1 MFRGGNRGG
10 FKGRGG
16 GRSGGRD
23 GGRRT
28 EASVPK
34 LPDPDGV
41 PILRPGKNGNYPYWI
56 KQVRKA
62 AVRLFGDLG
71 RLYTDDVYFVPPPL
85 DVDGIDLDQQ
95 WNAQDQT
102 VEQYIQRTILIQEA
116 KNRTS
121 LIEEMRNNRP
131 KMYAWAELHLSTA
144 SEELVKARP
153 NWGVMSTQ
161 RDPLLQHQAIKAT
174 HIVENSGDAFVDA
187 QEARDQF
194 ARLRMHGNTV
204 PEFYQEF
211 EFAVDALKATDQT
224 YYTDSMLASEFI
236 SKLDGRFMKMKVDI
250 ENGAIPRPATLAD
263 AFQRASRYK
272 VAPSATSGY
281 GQMTSLLASSSSFR
295 GRGGRGG
302 RGRGRGEKEKNAE
315 ESGGKRKG
323 ESITAAADSANSA
336 EEKRIKY
343 KCYYCKETGH
353 FIRDCPKLAE
363 KNGGNLTGVAFSDG
377 GDDDEDQG
385 YSLISAVSFD
395 ELIAS
400 VNFLGQLDEYGVL
413 LDSGANKSIWKH
425 MNILVDVRTDAPI
438 STRGVNGRFVT
449 DTVGRLEG
457 FFDIY
462 GSYSA
467 VANILSLSECED
479 RFARIDYKK
488 GQYYRVYV
496 DETYYI
502 EFRRRYGIYIGNL
515 REYLG

>member
-23 GGRRT
+23 GGRRS
-28 EASVPK
+28 EAFVAK

-41 PILRPGKNGNYPYWI
+41 PILRPGKNGNYPCWI

-71 RLYTDDVYFVPPPL
+71 RLYTDDTYFVPPPL
-85 DVDGIDLDQQ
+85 DVEGIDLDQP
-95 WNAQDQT
+95 WNNQDQT
-102 VEQYIQRTILIQEA
+102 IEQHIQQTILIQEA

-121 LIEEMRNNRP
+121 LIEEMKNNRP
-131 KMYAWAELHLSTA
+131 KMYAWLELHLSTA
-144 SEELVKARP
+144 SEELIKARP
-153 NWGVMSTQ
+153 DWNLMSTL
-161 RDPLLQHQAIKAT
+161 RDPLLQHMAAKAT
-174 HIVENSGDAFVDA
+174 HIVENSGDPFVDA

-211 EFAVDALKATDQT
+211 EFAVDALKATGQT

-250 ENGAIPRPATLAD
+250 ENGAITRPTTLAD

-272 VAPSATSGY
+272 VAPSAASGY
-281 GQMTSLLASSSSFR
+281 GQMTSLLASSSPFR

-302 RGRGRGEKEKNAE
+302 RGRGRGEKEKNVQ
-315 ESGGKRKG
+315 ESGGKRKS
-323 ESITAAADSANSA
+323 EAITAVADSANSA
-336 EEKRIKY
+336 DEKRVKY
-343 KCYYCKETGH
+343 KCYYCKKTGH
-353 FIRDCPKLAE
+353 FIRDCPELAQANG
-363 KNGGNLTGVAFSDG
+363 KNVTGVAFSDG
-377 GDDDEDQG
+377 GGDDEDYG
-385 YSLISAVSFD
+385 YSLLSAVSFD

-400 VNFLGQLDEYGVL
+400 VNFLGQLDEYDAL

-425 MNILVDVRTDAPI
+425 MDILVDVRTDAPI
-438 STRGVNGRFVT
+438 STRGVNGKFVT

-462 GSYSA
+462 GSHSA

-479 RFARIDYKK
+479 HFDRIEYKK
-488 GQYYRVYV
+488 GEWYRVYV
-496 DETYYI
+496 TDTYYI

-515 REYLG
+515 REYLE